1 MAAARRWQWGKSSRI
16 INTIAAER
24 LINETYRA
32 SAQGSMP
39 SLARPTV
46 EAIEGLPW
54 VRARCRSVPR
64 EPGFVRSAK
73 TTGATSIISGS
84 LGLDAARVVEGGFP
98 VRCPAWWV
106 TLGSSSA
113 RRGFGRQTLA
123 GLGVGAVEAEE
134 I

>member
-39 SLARPTV
+39 TLARPAV
-46 EAIEGLPW
+46 ETIEGLPCAC
-54 VRARCRSVPR
+54 ARRRSVPC

-73 TTGATSIISGS
+73 TTGATTILGGS
-84 LGLDAARVVEGGFP
+84 
-98 VRCPAWWV
+98 
-106 TLGSSSA
+106 
-113 RRGFGRQTLA
+113 RGFDAGRCGRGRLPGSVSRLVGDSTERI
-123 GLGVGAVEAEE
+123 GLNAVSGGGH
-134 I
+134 